1 MSQRTCK
8 RTEVYPRYLRS
19 NAARAPKHRLWE
31 PPQNDRQ
38 SWPST
43 FGCEMF
49 TVNVC
54 VESCLHRVIITS
66 AIERNVK
73 RWRLQPGRL
82 RYQPRTLCVS
92 SRIALARTVL
102 VAPYASRLLT
112 PAQHRRWPSFGCA
125 QSSSPANGGLC
136 APASYTSLPSPR
148 SPITPDTARTLI
160 QNGFEI
166 FVEHSDNRA
175 FSDEEFAAAGCK
187 MV

>member
-92 SRIALARTVL
+92 SRIALARTVPRCALCVAPTHALLSTEDGQAL
-102 VAPYASRLLT
+102 VARRVQARRTEVCAHQLPTLPYLL
-112 PAQHRRWPSFGCA
+112 PGRP
-125 QSSSPANGGLC
+125 
-136 APASYTSLPSPR
+136 SLPIP
-148 SPITPDTARTLI
+148 PGL
-160 QNGFEI
+160 
-166 FVEHSDNRA
+166 
-175 FSDEEFAAAGCK
+175 
-187 MV
+187 